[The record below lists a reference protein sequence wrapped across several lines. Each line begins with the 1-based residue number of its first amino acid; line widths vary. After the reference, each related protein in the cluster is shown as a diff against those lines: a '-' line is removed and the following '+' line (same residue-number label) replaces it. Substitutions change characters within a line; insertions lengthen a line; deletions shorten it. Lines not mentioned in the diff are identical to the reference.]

1 MKYKHRVF
9 SKALR
14 ILEEEDY
21 SCNAL
26 AFAIAPGDPLDSD
39 REAAIH
45 KYRDIY
51 GFTGENRLDENDCDA
66 FLMAVE
72 NERDSFGLR
81 ILLLSLAEVA
91 WDDFD

>member
-26 AFAIAPGDPLDSD
+26 AFVLHLFIPPFGKLPSLSGKME
-39 REAAIH
+39 R
-45 KYRDIY
+45 
-51 GFTGENRLDENDCDA
+51 GFSTH
-66 FLMAVE
+66 
-72 NERDSFGLR
+72 
-81 ILLLSLAEVA
+81 
-91 WDDFD
+91 